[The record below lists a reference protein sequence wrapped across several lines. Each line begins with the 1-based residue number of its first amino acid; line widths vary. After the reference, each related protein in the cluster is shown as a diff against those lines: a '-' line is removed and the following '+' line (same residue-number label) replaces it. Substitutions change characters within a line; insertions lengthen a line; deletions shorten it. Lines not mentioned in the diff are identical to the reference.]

1 MKRVLLNWVLK
12 IFYDINKC
20 YIAVTMRHNKVIT
33 ATDIFCKTT
42 PKVGARNRRC
52 TNLPHDIF
60 LTVTRSDYV
69 ALGISVE
76 TKQQTCLKG
85 RGGVP
90 DCTPGAQTVGG
101 LGSNGL
107 VFFFFLLFFLLMTKF
122 RKNYKVPPAV
132 FHVWTGP
139 PIEPGPHGAQPASPQ
154 CWQQTR
160 LTGHFTSFF
169 KWHTRTYLENPP
181 VTIFKI
187 LHPVPSWNNLVVLV
201 HNFHG
206 QSTMGCL

>member
-1 MKRVLLNWVLK
+1 MHKSASWYLSYCHPLWLCGFR
-12 IFYDINKC
+12 NKC
-20 YIAVTMRHNKVIT
+20 WN
-33 ATDIFCKTT
+33 KTT
-42 PKVGARNRRC
+42 DMPEGKRRSAR
-52 TNLPHDIF
+52 LYPW
-60 LTVTRSDYV
+60 S
-69 ALGISVE
+69 
-76 TKQQTCLKG
+76 
-85 RGGVP
+85 P
-90 DCTPGAQTVGG
+90 DCWGVG
-101 LGSNGL
+101 
-107 VFFFFLLFFLLMTKF
+107 VKWPCFFFFLLFFLLMTKF